1 MNDIQNQIIGPL
13 VPKGS
18 EGRLTKYGKK
28 SQDINIHTC
37 KMYMY
42 RAINSQAPSTLNTAN
57 RVIDTFPR
65 QIKGLLRTLYLEFNV
80 TNSYTGNLGQ
90 NPYYFLI
97 NYIQLKVGSDVVSIW
112 YGEDLYHANNLKKT
126 DYEVY
131 GEQSQQNLSEATY
144 GAYTATLASGA
155 TQFARLDLT
164 PIIESANGLLIDGFS
179 NDITIEINTRQ
190 ANQWC
195 TAATAST
202 ANVSTS
208 SWALEYGFELLGDDD
223 YNERYVAHR
232 ANAFEYKYLEPIQQI
247 QAFPGLSSNVQYN
260 YNLRPFNAKV
270 HALHF
275 TLRPQGALNENL
287 FSYYPLALIY
297 LKDDDNR
304 IIGDY
309 QTPGEWVKMNS
320 LSDFPL
326 NFYLSRVNIYPWV
339 FSRAVLAALESGI
352 SAGSLYFTGNN
363 EAFYFSASGSLSN
376 VNTEMVISGWV
387 ESKITVVQGIAKI
400 TRVTGFF

>member
-1 MNDIQNQIIGPL
+1 M
-13 VPKGS
+13 
-18 EGRLTKYGKK
+18 
-28 SQDINIHTC
+28 
-37 KMYMY
+37 
-42 RAINSQAPSTLNTAN
+42 
-57 RVIDTFPR
+57 FP
-65 QIKGLLRTLYLEFNV
+65 
-80 TNSYTGNLGQ
+80 
-90 NPYYFLI
+90 
-97 NYIQLKVGSDVVSIW
+97 
-112 YGEDLYHANNLKKT
+112 
-126 DYEVY
+126 
-131 GEQSQQNLSEATY
+131 
-144 GAYTATLASGA
+144 
-155 TQFARLDLT
+155 
-164 PIIESANGLLIDGFS
+164 
-179 NDITIEINTRQ
+179 
-190 ANQWC
+190 
-195 TAATAST
+195 
-202 ANVSTS
+202 
-208 SWALEYGFELLGDDD
+208 
-223 YNERYVAHR
+223 R

-275 TLRPQGALNENL
+275 TLRPQGVLNESL
-287 FSYYPLALIY
+287 FNYYPLALIY

-376 VNTEMVISGWV
+376 VNTEVVISGWV

>member
-1 MNDIQNQIIGPL
+1 M
-13 VPKGS
+13 
-18 EGRLTKYGKK
+18 
-28 SQDINIHTC
+28 
-37 KMYMY
+37 
-42 RAINSQAPSTLNTAN
+42 
-57 RVIDTFPR
+57 FP
-65 QIKGLLRTLYLEFNV
+65 
-80 TNSYTGNLGQ
+80 
-90 NPYYFLI
+90 
-97 NYIQLKVGSDVVSIW
+97 
-112 YGEDLYHANNLKKT
+112 
-126 DYEVY
+126 
-131 GEQSQQNLSEATY
+131 
-144 GAYTATLASGA
+144 
-155 TQFARLDLT
+155 
-164 PIIESANGLLIDGFS
+164 
-179 NDITIEINTRQ
+179 
-190 ANQWC
+190 
-195 TAATAST
+195 
-202 ANVSTS
+202 
-208 SWALEYGFELLGDDD
+208 
-223 YNERYVAHR
+223 R

-275 TLRPQGALNENL
+275 TLRPQGALNE
-287 FSYYPLALIY
+287 S
-297 LKDDDNR
+297 
-304 IIGDY
+304 